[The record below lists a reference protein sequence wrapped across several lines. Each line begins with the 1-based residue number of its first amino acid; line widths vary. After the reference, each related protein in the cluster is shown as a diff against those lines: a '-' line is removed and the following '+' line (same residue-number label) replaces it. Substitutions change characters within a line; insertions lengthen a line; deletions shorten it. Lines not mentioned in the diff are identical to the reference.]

1 MGQARRIVSFQ
12 LLQPYVRLAG
22 NFVLKNHGDGNMNVR
37 DKLRIPVQF
46 KDYVIVYS
54 TGQNPKYDDNDAD
67 ILHNNLIK
75 ASEAFGVKFGDPG
88 FITCKNSSLQG
99 WKNEI

>member
-1 MGQARRIVSFQ
+1 M
-12 LLQPYVRLAG
+12 QPYARLAG
-22 NFVLKNHGDGNMNVR
+22 NFILKNHGDGNMNVR
-37 DKLRIPVQF
+37 DKLRITVPF

-67 ILHNNLIK
+67 ALVHNLNK
-75 ASEAFGVKFGDPG
+75 ASEAFGVKFGEPG
-88 FITCKNSSLQG
+88 FLACKNGSLQG